1 LFAVD
6 QLSRRGQEI
15 VDAARELVEHE
26 GASALTMRA
35 LAARV
40 GVRAPSLYKHLPG
53 KDELEARVV
62 DAALGD
68 LSRSLEQTKGLE
80 GIAHAYRRFAL
91 ARPHL
96 YRLAASSPA
105 ASERFELAAAPPLL
119 RVLGSARRARAAW
132 AFMHGMADL
141 ELAGRFATDADVDA
155 AWQAGIDAFRP
166 PSLLASRRGV

>member
-1 LFAVD
+1 MAE
-6 QLSRRGQEI
+6 LSRRGQEI
-15 VDAARELVEHE
+15 VDAARELVERE
-26 GASALTMRA
+26 GPSALTLRA

-62 DAALGD
+62 DAVLGD
-68 LSRSLEQTKGLE
+68 LSRSLDQAKGLE

-96 YRLAASSPA
+96 YRLVASSPA

-141 ELAGRFATDADVDA
+141 ELAGRFGTDADVEA
-155 AWQAGIDAFRP
+155 AWEAGIDAFRP
-166 PSLLASRRGV
+166 PALLASRRGI